1 MAIGEHRQS
10 GRPEDGGPTYP
21 DLSGKVAL
29 VTGGSGG
36 LGRATCRALAHSG
49 VRLAINGR
57 HEAPVGSVVHELLAA
72 GAGAVPAVADCTD
85 AAAVD
90 RMRESV
96 EQRLGPVDVLVTF
109 AGGGRAPQPA
119 AEIAEADWRAD
130 LDGNLTATFF
140 TLRAFLPGMTSRGR
154 GTIVTMA
161 SSAARRPGGVP
172 VAYAAAKAGVI
183 ALTQQVAYEVA
194 GAGVRVNCLA
204 PATILTGRLERAI
217 PPDRQRELAA
227 TYPLGRLG
235 RPDDVAQA
243 ALFLASDASSWITG
257 ITLDVAGGQ
266 VIR

>member
-1 MAIGEHRQS
+1 MSVGEHRAS
-10 GRPEDGGPTYP
+10 GRHEHGVPTYP
-21 DLSGKVAL
+21 DLAGKVAL

-36 LGRATCRALAHSG
+36 LGRATCRALAHNG
-49 VRLAINGR
+49 VSLAVNGR
-57 HEAPVGSVVHELLAA
+57 SEDAVGSLVEELLAA
-72 GAGAVPAVADCTD
+72 GTSAVPAVADCTD
-85 AAAVD
+85 AAALD
-90 RMRESV
+90 RMREAV
-96 EQRLGPVDVLVTF
+96 EARLGPVDVLMTF
-109 AGGGRAPQPA
+109 AGGGRAAQPTA
-119 AEIAEADWRAD
+119 QIPEADWRAD
-130 LDGNLTATFF
+130 LDGNLTATFL
-140 TLRAFLPGMTSRGR
+140 TLRAFLPGMTARGH
-154 GTIVTMA
+154 GSIVTMA

-183 ALTQQVAYEVA
+183 ALTQQVANEVA

-204 PATILTGRLERAI
+204 PATVMTGRIEQVMPL
-217 PPDRQRELAA
+217 DRRRELAA